1 MNVLMTGGFGFIGKH
16 VIRVIRDLNES
27 HSVTVF
33 SDPQAAQTNANFAK
47 EYDLKVITGDV
58 RSATGVME
66 AFASEPPGVA
76 VHLAALTGVE
86 KCHRDPSLAFSVN
99 VYGSY
104 NVIMGSA
111 IAGAKLVFISSREV
125 YGEGVLP
132 RTSEDSPLAPN
143 NLYGVTKE
151 LGERMVKWGHL
162 KFGLRYSVLR
172 LTNVYGPEG
181 EQYNIQAMIRSAFQ
195 DGEIPLRGG
204 AQLMNLVYVGDV
216 AAAIARCLTDSRT
229 TNETFNIGSDQDLP
243 VREIL
248 DELISELQMPVAIRG
263 KPMRKGETL
272 NFHPDL
278 AKMKEYFDD
287 LPKTQLKEGLRK
299 TIAWYKAQI
308 NDGFQADR

>member
-1 MNVLMTGGFGFIGKH
+1 MTGGFGFIGKH
-16 VIRVIRDLNES
+16 VIRAIRDLDES
-27 HSVTVF
+27 HTLTVF
-33 SDPQAAQTNANFAK
+33 SGPQTAETNANFAK

-58 RSATGVME
+58 RDAKGVME
-66 AFASEPPGVA
+66 AFASEPPNVA
-76 VHLAALTGVE
+76 LHLAALTGVE

-111 IAGAKLVFISSREV
+111 TAGAKLVFISSREV
-125 YGEGVLP
+125 YGEGALP
-132 RTSEDSPLAPN
+132 RASEDSPLAPN
-143 NLYGVTKE
+143 NLYGMTKE

-181 EQYNIQAMIRSAFQ
+181 GSYNIQAMIRSAFQ

-204 AQLMNLVYVGDV
+204 AQLMNLVYVDDV
-216 AAAIARCLTDSRT
+216 ATAIVRCLTDSRT

-243 VREIL
+243 VLEIV
-248 DELISELQMPVAIRG
+248 DELISELEMPVVIRRR
-263 KPMRKGETL
+263 PMRKGETL

-278 AKMKEYFDD
+278 AKMKEYFDG

-308 NDGFQADR
+308 KDASQDDR